1 VDFFWE
7 LNFQKAGISF
17 KFVKQSGKDYFVS
30 LDKNLK
36 EIKLICRLVT
46 SVQLTANG
54 K

>member
-17 KFVKQSGKDYFVS
+17 KFVKQSGKDYFVP

-36 EIKLICRLVT
+36 EIKLHCRLVRAL
-46 SVQLTANG
+46 QLTANG